1 MVADNR
7 ELYMQL
13 LACPNRDC
21 PTGTTPRQV
30 AIKFWVAVIGG
41 EVKIRYFPGKVPLLT
56 DPLNLMM
63 RFVLDIWTQKIDCLV
78 HKKQIQIK

>member
-1 MVADNR
+1 MRKVSTVKVWKNIL
-7 ELYMQL
+7 EVS
-13 LACPNRDC
+13 
-21 PTGTTPRQV
+21 RQV
-30 AIKFWVAVIGG
+30 AIKFWVAVIAG

>member
-1 MVADNR
+1 MRKVSTVKVWKNIL
-7 ELYMQL
+7 EVS
-13 LACPNRDC
+13 
-21 PTGTTPRQV
+21 RQV